1 MVDNKYL
8 REYAEKAY
16 LQYPGYSLE
25 KARINFP
32 KYYPAIASYYLQLK
46 TKELEME
53 SLNNRNALG
62 IPFAVKIV
70 DQLKRIESKF
80 ELLNRMLSNR
90 LLSNRNSSDPKQQ
103 AFKQFVNKTA
113 VPLIAASFIKAL
125 EMIEKDL
132 SKTRYLGKSFR
143 SRLELK
149 QLTDKFVEQIKLL
162 DQLTK
167 I

>member
-32 KYYPAIASYYLQLK
+32 KYYPAIASYYLQFK

-53 SLNNRNALG
+53 SLNNRNVLG
-62 IPFAVKIV
+62 ITFAVKIV
-70 DQLKRIESKF
+70 DQLKGIESKF
-80 ELLNRMLSNR
+80 EVLNRMLI
-90 LLSNRNSSDPKQQ
+90 NRNSSDPKQQ
-103 AFKQFVNKTA
+103 AFNRFANKVA

-125 EMIEKDL
+125 EMVDDRL
-132 SKTRYLGKSFR
+132 SKASYLGKSFR
-143 SRLELK
+143 ARLGLK

>member
-53 SLNNRNALG
+53 SLNNRNIIG
-62 IPFAVKIV
+62 ITLAAKIV
-70 DQLKRIESKF
+70 EKLRRAEKGLEEFNQMLV
-80 ELLNRMLSNR
+80 NRS
-90 LLSNRNSSDPKQQ
+90 SSDPKHQ
-103 AFKQFVNKTA
+103 AFLQVTNKLL
-113 VPLIAASFIKAL
+113 VPAAAFSLIGAL
-125 EMIEKDL
+125 GEVEDSL
-132 SKTRYLGKSFR
+132 SKASYLAKSYR
-143 SRLELK
+143 SRLGLK

-167 I
+167 N

>member
-53 SLNNRNALG
+53 SLNNRNVLG
-62 IPFAVKIV
+62 ITSAARIV
-70 DQLKRIESKF
+70 DQLKIIESKF
-80 ELLNRMLSNR
+80 EQLNRI
-90 LLSNRNSSDPKQQ
+90 LSNRNSSDPKQQ
-103 AFKQFVNKTA
+103 SFNQFANKVA
-113 VPLIAASFIKAL
+113 VPLIEASFIKAL
-125 EMIEKDL
+125 EIVEKDL
-132 SKTRYLGKSFR
+132 SKTSYLGKSFK
-143 SRLELK
+143 SRLGLK

>member
-32 KYYPAIASYYLQLK
+32 KYYPAIASYYLQFK

-53 SLNNRNALG
+53 SLNNRNVLG
-62 IPFAVKIV
+62 ITFAVKIV
-70 DQLKRIESKF
+70 DKLKGVERLIE
-80 ELLNRMLSNR
+80 ELNQR
-90 LLSNRNSSDPKQQ
+90 LTNQNTSDPKQQ
-103 AFKQFVNKTA
+103 AFNQFANKIA
-113 VPLIAASFIKAL
+113 VPMAAFSFIKAL
-125 EMIEKDL
+125 GEVEDRL
-132 SKTRYLGKSFR
+132 SKASYLGKSFR
-143 SRLELK
+143 ARLGLK

>member
-8 REYAEKAY
+8 KEYAEKAY

-25 KARINFP
+25 KAKINFP
-32 KYYPAIASYYLQLK
+32 MYYPAIASYYLQLK

-53 SLNNRNALG
+53 SLNNRNVLG
-62 IPFAVKIV
+62 ITSAVRIV
-70 DQLKRIESKF
+70 DQLKRIESNF
-80 ELLNRMLSNR
+80 EVLNRMLI
-90 LLSNRNSSDPKQQ
+90 NRNSSDPKQQ
-103 AFKQFVNKTA
+103 AFNQFTNKIA

-125 EMIEKDL
+125 EMVEDRL
-132 SKTRYLGKSFR
+132 SKTSYLGKSFR
-143 SRLELK
+143 ARLGLK

>member
-8 REYAEKAY
+8 KEYAEKAY

-53 SLNNRNALG
+53 SLNNRNVLG

-70 DQLKRIESKF
+70 DQLKGIERKF
-80 ELLNRMLSNR
+80 ELLNRMLI
-90 LLSNRNSSDPKQQ
+90 NRNSSDPKQQ
-103 AFKQFVNKTA
+103 VFNQFANKVA
-113 VPLIAASFIKAL
+113 VPLIEVSFIKAL
-125 EMIEKDL
+125 EMVEDRL
-132 SKTRYLGKSFR
+132 SKVGYLAKSYR
-143 SRLELK
+143 SRLGLK

>member
-25 KARINFP
+25 KAKISFP
-32 KYYPAIASYYLQLK
+32 KYYPAIASYYLQFK

-53 SLNNRNALG
+53 SLNNRNIIG
-62 IPFAVKIV
+62 ITLAVKIV
-70 DQLKRIESKF
+70 DKLKGVERLIE
-80 ELLNRMLSNR
+80 ELNQR
-90 LLSNRNSSDPKQQ
+90 LTNQNTSDPKQQ
-103 AFKQFVNKTA
+103 AFNQFANKIA
-113 VPLIAASFIKAL
+113 VPMAAFSFIKAL
-125 EMIEKDL
+125 GEVEDSL
-132 SKTRYLGKSFR
+132 SKASYLGKSFR
-143 SRLELK
+143 SRLGLK

>member
-8 REYAEKAY
+8 KEYAEKAY

-25 KARINFP
+25 KAKINFP

-53 SLNNRNALG
+53 SLNNRNVLG

-80 ELLNRMLSNR
+80 EVLNRMLINR
-90 LLSNRNSSDPKQQ
+90 SSSDPKQQ
-103 AFKQFVNKTA
+103 AFNQFANKVA
-113 VPLIAASFIKAL
+113 VPLITASFIKAL
-125 EMIEKDL
+125 EMVEDRL
-132 SKTRYLGKSFR
+132 SKASYLGKSFR
-143 SRLELK
+143 SRLGLK